1 MRILV
6 VSDSH
11 GDGSVIDSAIALS
24 GNTDMIV
31 HCGDGAMEASL
42 LRSRYPDK
50 MVVSVCGNCDFGSV
64 VPSVELFSVEGKKLF
79 VTHGHLYNVKSGLY
93 TLACAARE
101 AGADIVLFGHTHIP
115 FESYEDGL
123 YMLNPGSIRGCD
135 GTYGFVDITDKGIVT
150 NIKSLYDR

>member
-11 GDGSVIDSAIALS
+11 GDSSVIDRAVALS

-50 MVVSVCGNCDFGSV
+50 MVVSVRGNCDFCTDS
-64 VPSVELFSVEGKKLF
+64 PKVETLTLEGKRIF
-79 VTHGHLYNVKSGLY
+79 VTHGHLYSVKSGLY
-93 TLACAARE
+93 TLSCAARE

-115 FESYEDGL
+115 FECYEDGL